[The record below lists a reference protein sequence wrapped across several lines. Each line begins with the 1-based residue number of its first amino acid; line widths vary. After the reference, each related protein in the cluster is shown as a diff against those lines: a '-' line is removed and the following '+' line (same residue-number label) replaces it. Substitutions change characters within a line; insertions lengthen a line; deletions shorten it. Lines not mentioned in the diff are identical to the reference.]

1 VVVAGLIGAI
11 ALIVVASVAP
21 RDAGHGQP
29 DPGPFGTDSS
39 KISSDAA
46 TTSVLVAPIRVE
58 SEFGTAIIAGHI
70 MCRRE
75 DALPGNSVVDVQAA
89 VAADNDSPPVSG
101 GGQKPYAHDGSAQR
115 EIVRASIQELHDDD
129 HSRFFADCA
138 PVPTA
143 ETGTSNPPAAP

>member
-1 VVVAGLIGAI
+1 MVAGLIGAV
-11 ALIVVASVAP
+11 ALLIVVASVAP

-29 DPGPFGTDSS
+29 RPVPFGADSS
-39 KISSDAA
+39 TISSDAG
-46 TTSVLVAPIRVE
+46 TSSVLFSPIGVE

-75 DALPGNSVVDVQAA
+75 DALPGSSVLDVQAA
-89 VAADNDSPPVSG
+89 VAADNGTLPVSG
-101 GGQKPYAHDGSAQR
+101 GAFKPYAHDASAQW

-143 ETGTSNPPAAP
+143 ETGTSNPPAP